1 MQAVE
6 RNPKI
11 LMECYNEIRKNVNNL
26 NTQLKREYFSTKSHS
41 FRVPSRKL
49 GKLSTKLYANKSNI
63 TVVQILLKMA
73 KQQTA
78 TKKLHYL

>member
-41 FRVPSRKL
+41 FKVPSRKL
-49 GKLSTKLYANKSNI
+49 GKLSTKLYTNKSNI
-63 TVVQILLKMA
+63 TVVPNLTEDGQILLKMA
-73 KQQTA
+73 KS
-78 TKKLHYL
+78 Y